1 MFWGGLA
8 LLPRPLHGS
17 SRAGTRHR
25 LLTKHFTAPD
35 KFLDPKVPC
44 VKFWRQVLCL
54 EAPGLVLCVC
64 RVSYTQ
70 DECTQ
75 SICLFL
81 CKHAGRVLT
90 HRTSARSQFAR
101 FLCKHAG
108 RVHTYRTS
116 ARSQFAIFCAYSQ
129 DECIHTGQVH
139 AVNLLDFVGH
149 VCTHRGRCPTKARRL
164 TACTRPLCMQ

>member
-81 CKHAGRVLT
+81 CTHTHTHTHTQDECYTQDECTQSICLFLCKHAGRVHT
-90 HRTSARSQFAR
+90 HRTSARSQFA
-101 FLCKHAG
+101 LICAYTG
-108 RVHTYRTS
+108 RVHTRRTS
-116 ARSQFAIFCAYSQ
+116 A
-129 DECIHTGQVH
+129 
-139 AVNLLDFVGH
+139 
-149 VCTHRGRCPTKARRL
+149 
-164 TACTRPLCMQ
+164 